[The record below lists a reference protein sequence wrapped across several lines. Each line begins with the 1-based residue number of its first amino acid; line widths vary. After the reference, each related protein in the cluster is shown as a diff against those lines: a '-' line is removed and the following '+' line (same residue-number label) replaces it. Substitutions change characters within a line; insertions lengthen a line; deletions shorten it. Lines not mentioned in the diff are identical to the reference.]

1 MADSSVSDRE
11 SNKQDEAQP
20 GCRPISLLSFLKAE
34 NMRLRQA
41 AAELSLDFKALREAL
56 KKNGSSNRVVTSLS
70 AETASRMQINV
81 GDCNSMSGHQ

>member
-1 MADSSVSDRE
+1 M
-11 SNKQDEAQP
+11 
-20 GCRPISLLSFLKAE
+20 G
-34 NMRLRQA
+34 LRQA